1 MTAANATPDPERR
14 RSDFESRMRST
25 RRLRLLLM
33 AGGLILGFAL
43 IMNGQTLIGAVI
55 GGLAVVRLLAVFGLG
70 RGTGLGRRA
79 THISSDASV
88 QARQWLRGHARDE
101 FAVAAARIGVPPSE
115 LRDTFQQG
123 RSIAETATVHQV
135 DVDAVI
141 DAIAVDLATQLDG
154 AVADGTVSA
163 HDAHDI
169 ATITHQWAT
178 RLVHGHRDDF
188 RQTPDS

>member
-1 MTAANATPDPERR
+1 MTDANATPGPERR
-14 RSDFESRMRST
+14 RAGFESRVRST
-25 RRLRLLLM
+25 RRLRLVLM
-33 AGGLILGFAL
+33 AGGLILGSVL

-55 GGLAVVRLLAVFGLG
+55 AGLAIVRLLAVFGLG
-70 RGTGLGRRA
+70 RRTGLGRNTARMR
-79 THISSDASV
+79 IDASV
-88 QARQWLRGHARDE
+88 SARQWLRSHAGDE
-101 FAVAAARIGVPPSE
+101 FVVAAAAIGVAPSE

-141 DAIAVDLATQLDG
+141 DAIAVDLATRLDG
-154 AVADGTVSA
+154 AVADGNVSA